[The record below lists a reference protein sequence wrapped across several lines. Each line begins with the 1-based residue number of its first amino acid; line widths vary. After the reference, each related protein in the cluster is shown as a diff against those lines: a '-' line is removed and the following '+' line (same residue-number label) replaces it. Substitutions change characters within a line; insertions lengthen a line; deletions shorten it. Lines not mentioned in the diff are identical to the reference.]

1 MNEDDAHT
9 SYLEVHFT
17 SPSPLTFTSASRKRR
32 DRRHGLCLR
41 VGQLV
46 RPRAR
51 PGRRRRE
58 RAVRQAQPLAGAPQL
73 GLCEM
78 HPMQI
83 RQAEGPLSSCALKI
97 PANAVSLYAVYA
109 SRPSMAREMRAM
121 YPERVS
127 VLGRSKGRA
136 QEQA

>member
-1 MNEDDAHT
+1 MT
-9 SYLEVHFT
+9 PEVHFT
-17 SPSPLTFTSASRKRR
+17 LPSPFTCTSTSTSAGRNRR
-32 DRRHGLCLR
+32 DRRHGLGLR

-51 PGRRRRE
+51 PGRRRRG

-78 HPMQI
+78 HQMQT
-83 RQAEGPLSSCALKI
+83 RQAEGPLSCFPMKI
-97 PANAVSLYAVYA
+97 PANAVSLYAVYT

-127 VLGRSKGRA
+127 MLGRSKGRA